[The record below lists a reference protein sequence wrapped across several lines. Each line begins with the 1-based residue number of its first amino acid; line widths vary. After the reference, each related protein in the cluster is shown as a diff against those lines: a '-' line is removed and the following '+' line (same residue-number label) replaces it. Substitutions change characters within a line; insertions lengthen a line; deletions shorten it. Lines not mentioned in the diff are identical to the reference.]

1 MCLRLANKSMIV
13 LNWSKKQWIRFI
25 AAEGSVFYCVYLRDC
40 IIWSFWSKKCHF
52 RLFSIRVPYN
62 LVVYAVGRHQ
72 FLTDCIHSLQ
82 QSSSYVYLGS
92 HWSQFLIFC
101 FVAFLFYFYPT
112 ITFLSNLIKNV
123 IKTWLLDMF
132 TKLVSDHHPDTQH
145 KKPNNVVGLF
155 IMDMRRSE
163 NALQ

>member
-1 MCLRLANKSMIV
+1 MMIYLILLVLLLTKKSGWGCAPKYRLE
-13 LNWSKKQWIRFI
+13 IRGSLSYIPPRVI

-72 FLTDCIHSLQ
+72 FLTDCRDSLQ

-92 HWSQFLIFC
+92 HWSRFLIFC

-112 ITFLSNLIKNV
+112 ITFLSNLVKNV
-123 IKTWLLDMF
+123 IKTWSFNITIYL
-132 TKLVSDHHPDTQH
+132 S
-145 KKPNNVVGLF
+145 NLF
-155 IMDMRRSE
+155 
-163 NALQ
+163 